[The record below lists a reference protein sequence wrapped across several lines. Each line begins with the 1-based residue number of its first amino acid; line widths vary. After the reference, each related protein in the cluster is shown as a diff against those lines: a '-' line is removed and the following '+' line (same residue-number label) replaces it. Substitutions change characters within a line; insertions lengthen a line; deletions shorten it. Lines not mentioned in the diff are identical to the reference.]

1 MNACGAL
8 MNNGNP
14 CTAQAVTIAR
24 KFLPLCKYHQARLL
38 ADFRRERNASYQKGV
53 SFHIDG
59 MVEQHRAEQATRDSA
74 TVYFIRAGHRIK
86 IGVSQDPKRRLSAIR
101 TGGSAARPIG
111 LDTSNARLIAT
122 EPGGP
127 QRERELHRQFA
138 HVRET
143 GEWFRSCPELTSYIN
158 SLQERVAA

>member
-1 MNACGAL
+1 MNTCGAL
-8 MNNGNP
+8 KNDGEA
-14 CTAQAVTIAR
+14 CTSQAVTIAR

-53 SFHIDG
+53 NFHIDG
-59 MVEQHRAEQATRDSA
+59 RVEQHRTEQATRDSA

-86 IGVSQDPKRRLSAIR
+86 IGVSQDPQRRLSAIR
-101 TGGSAARPIG
+101 TGGSAARPLG
-111 LDTSNARLIAT
+111 LDTRNARLIAT

-158 SLQERVAA
+158 SLPERVAA